1 VIETVYYIEKAIFKE
16 TQLSLI
22 VNKNVQKKEDA
33 FHILYNQYAQYGAG
47 LPLTKECVKRP
58 IYVYI
63 YNGPTVLDCG

>member
-1 VIETVYYIEKAIFKE
+1 MYK
-16 TQLSLI
+16 
-22 VNKNVQKKEDA
+22 KKEDA

-47 LPLTKECVKRP
+47 LPLTKYCVKRP